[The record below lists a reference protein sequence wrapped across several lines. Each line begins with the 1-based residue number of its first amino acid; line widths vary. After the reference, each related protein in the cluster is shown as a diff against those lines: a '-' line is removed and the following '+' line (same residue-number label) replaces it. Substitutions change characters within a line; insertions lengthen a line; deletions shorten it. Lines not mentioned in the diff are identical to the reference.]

1 MQKNKAAFL
10 DRDGTINVDKG
21 YTYKIEDLEFL
32 PGAVEG
38 LKELQKKGYLLIII
52 TNQSGIGRRYYT
64 EKDYKIFMKELYT
77 RLAKQG
83 VKITADYY
91 CPHIP
96 EDNCGCRKPKIE
108 LVEKAIKEYNI
119 DPSKSI
125 FIGDKEIDMETG
137 RRSGMGGKEQGEWL
151 IKK

>member
-10 DRDGTINVDKG
+10 DRDGTINVDNG

-52 TNQSGIGRRYYT
+52 TNQSGIGRGYYT
-64 EKDYKIFMKELYT
+64 EKDYKNFMKEFYK
-77 RLAKQG
+77 RLEEKG

-91 CPHIP
+91 CPHRP
-96 EDNCGCRKPKIE
+96 EDKCRCRKPMTE
-108 LVEKAIKEYNI
+108 LVEKAIKDYDI
-119 DPSKSI
+119 DSSKSI
-125 FIGDKEIDMETG
+125 FIGDKKIDMETG
-137 RRSGMGGKEQGEWL
+137 KRCGVGQIREELCL